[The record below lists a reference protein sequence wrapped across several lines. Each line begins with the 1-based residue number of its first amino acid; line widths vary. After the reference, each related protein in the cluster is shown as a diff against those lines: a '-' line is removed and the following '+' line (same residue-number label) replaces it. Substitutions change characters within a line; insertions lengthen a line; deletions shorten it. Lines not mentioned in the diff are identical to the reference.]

1 MNNTHLNLVTS
12 QIMPKVC
19 WQRYFTNNIPAA
31 SIKVVRDVN
40 LKVDTNTRNLG
51 NCKLSYE
58 GGKYYIQ
65 VGADAGTKKPLGSG
79 LESAKKIIY
88 REIKNDDTTTYPR
101 LSKTISANGNTI
113 TYICNLNASRDDG
126 SDYSNEYS
134 LVYETVHGPVQDW
147 AGGEVVGYLVGC
159 RFYLKNL
166 FPNDYKNWTQDNF
179 FFFLTDWNVRCS
191 HGSQNNVSIVEEKQQ
206 CNILDR
212 TYDTTTGELMFNRII
227 SYIYES
233 DRGGTG
239 GYIGYT
245 IREWQMWIIG

>member
-1 MNNTHLNLVTS
+1 MNNIHLNLVTS

-88 REIKNDDTTTYPR
+88 RTVTDVYGVPKIV
-101 LSKTISANGNTI
+101 NTI
-113 TYICNLNASRDDG
+113 EKDGDWHVCTHYEKGNVFDGWILARPFTEEYRSDGQPNGERQWHNYVDYVFDLKKFFPQDYRNWETKNFIFTLTNYQVYFYQDRNNNVGPPLPCPVSYQYDATTGILKVFGVSASSNENWG
-126 SDYSNEYS
+126 SDREDCNGGCE
-134 LVYETVHGPVQDW
+134 LRVYGFE
-147 AGGEVVGYLVGC
+147 L
-159 RFYLKNL
+159 LI
-166 FPNDYKNWTQDNF
+166 
-179 FFFLTDWNVRCS
+179 
-191 HGSQNNVSIVEEKQQ
+191 VS
-206 CNILDR
+206 
-212 TYDTTTGELMFNRII
+212 
-227 SYIYES
+227 
-233 DRGGTG
+233 
-239 GYIGYT
+239 
-245 IREWQMWIIG
+245 